1 MKNTVYLFILTI
13 ALTACD
19 SKSKKEEISTIEEI
33 PEVVEEP
40 KSHAVYA
47 KAQTHAVRSLNG
59 EDAAD
64 DPAFWFNSSAP
75 KNSLIIGSNKREG
88 IEVYKLSG
96 ERIAYYPTGRINNV
110 DVAQKVAL
118 GVQGALI
125 DIAAG
130 SNRTYNRI
138 DIWSIDSTGKK
149 FDLISDTTMRAK
161 LQEVYGFC
169 LYRESEKDVYAIVNG
184 KSGKVEQYKLW
195 RSELGVG
202 FELVGEFAAPS
213 QTEGSVIDT
222 IANKFYLGV
231 EELGILIYDIVDGQM
246 KEGKLIPL
254 SGEDNEDLMF
264 DIEGLCIHYASKTER
279 YLFASSQGNNRYA
292 VFDISKEPE
301 YLDYF
306 TIEAQNGIDGT
317 SETDGIDIFSGN
329 LGSDYP
335 KGIFMVQDG
344 YNTNI
349 EGDTLTQNFK
359 MVSVEEIMNVIKN

>member
-1 MKNTVYLFILTI
+1 MKFTVYIFILSI
-13 ALTACD
+13 ALTACQ
-19 SKSKKEEISTIEEI
+19 SKINKEETSTVEEIS
-33 PEVVEEP
+33 EVVEEP
-40 KSHAVYA
+40 KSNAVYA
-47 KAQTHAVRSLNG
+47 KAQTDAVRSLDG

-64 DPAFWFNSSAP
+64 DPAFWFNSSSP

-88 IEVYKLSG
+88 IEVYTLPGK
-96 ERIAYYPTGRINNV
+96 RIAYYPTGRINNV
-110 DVAQKVAL
+110 DVALKVAF
-118 GVQGALI
+118 GTNGELI
-125 DIAAG
+125 DIVAG

-138 DIWSIDSTGKK
+138 DIWSIDSTGKE
-149 FDLISDTTMRAK
+149 FELISDTTMRAK

-169 LYRESEKDVYAIVNG
+169 LYRASEKDVYAIVNG

-202 FELVGEFAAPS
+202 FELLGEFAAPS
-213 QTEGSVIDT
+213 QTEGSVVDT
-222 IANKFYLGV
+222 VANKFYLGV
-231 EELGILIYDIVDGQM
+231 EELGILVFDIVDDQM

-306 TIEAQNGIDGT
+306 TIEEQNGIDGT
-317 SETDGIDIFSGN
+317 SETDGIDVFSGN

-335 KGIFMVQDG
+335 NGIFMVQDG

-359 MVSVEEIMNVIKN
+359 IVSVEEILKLIKN